1 MQAVAY
7 IVATL
12 SLALLSYGFYLRTTL
27 HNGSECDMT
36 WSVVRFILLPP
47 PNPDLTY
54 RLLKFT
60 DGRDDRYDHLVDYR
74 RPSTVDDNTYHV
86 VQDENW
92 CTPSNPSRRPGHIV
106 LYVPGH
112 EGSYMQAR
120 SVGAHG
126 TTMTLREQ
134 DSSKKEKQDILNG
147 MWDGTKN
154 GTAVDEE
161 NFVYDVFTVDF
172 NGEGGGLH
180 GSRLFA
186 QAEFVATS
194 VERIAQECKGVYDG
208 KITIVAH
215 SIGGLVAR
223 KAIVLLNERG
233 ESGNSLVET
242 LITLATPHS
251 SLPFIVEPSVF
262 MFGRDLER
270 REKMLETSAL
280 RTMSIS
286 GGVRDELIP
295 PYACFIGSDSGSG
308 DSVTVLS
315 TNIINFRNE
324 KVVNMTRLGMD
335 HKAIAWCHHVL
346 SFVRKVIHA
355 AAQRRENLLD
365 ETLLYS
371 SSLADKNHSHDDGEM
386 LREVYGEL
394 GSFAIKTSM
403 LYNFRILVTL
413 YILNSVIHRPCLR
426 RFSND
431 RVRDDVWYLAIPLLS
446 ALATIPFTGENSIG
460 IGSTLVLSYNA
471 MSLYYVIMHGILSC
485 LSWILKQF
493 LRRDPGTAKESTRSA
508 MRRYCKYQIWILTLL
523 AVLSVM
529 ALKICTLFRSDSL
542 LFNAMSCGAL
552 LFLVLVTMSTI
563 HVIGMGCWP
572 HDNRQVTTYR
582 RSVTASMI
590 VFFPLSMIGKVVYA
604 ASLLTHQGQ
613 SKASSYM
620 EFQDRYSEMLCEAG
634 SCVTGHLFKYD
645 FWTYTIFVCIV
656 MNLLSSWMM
665 VRDTNAARPDLKK
678 DS

>member
-1 MQAVAY
+1 MQVIAY
-7 IVATL
+7 IAATL

-60 DGRDDRYDHLVDYR
+60 DGRDERYTHLVDYR
-74 RPSTVDDNTYHV
+74 RPSTVDDNTYQV

-126 TTMTLREQ
+126 TTMTQQ
-134 DSSKKEKQDILNG
+134 DSSKKEKQDNLNRL
-147 MWDGTKN
+147 WDGTKN

-251 SLPFIVEPSVF
+251 SLLFIVEPSVF
-262 MFGRDLER
+262 MFRRDLER
-270 REKMLETSAL
+270 QEKLLETSAL

-295 PYACFIGSDSGSG
+295 PYACFIGSGNGSG
-308 DSVTVLS
+308 GSVTVLS
-315 TNIINFRNE
+315 TNIVNFRND
-324 KVVNMTRLGMD
+324 KVVNTTRLGMD

-346 SFVRKVIHA
+346 TFVRKVIHA
-355 AAQRRENLLD
+355 GAQRRENLLD

-371 SSLADKNHSHDDGEM
+371 SSLADKNHSHDDSEM
-386 LREVYGEL
+386 LKEVYGEL
-394 GSFAIKTSM
+394 GSFAIRTSM
-403 LYNFRILVTL
+403 LYNFRILVAL
-413 YILNSVIHRPCLR
+413 YISNTFIHRQCLR

-446 ALATIPFTGENSIG
+446 ALATIPFTGEDSIG

-471 MSLYYVIMHGILSC
+471 MSLYYVILHGILSC
-485 LSWILKQF
+485 LSWIRK
-493 LRRDPGTAKESTRSA
+493 RDRDPGTAKESARSA
-508 MRRYCKYQIWILTLL
+508 MRRYCKYQLWILTLL
-523 AVLSVM
+523 AVISVM
-529 ALKICTLFRSDSL
+529 ALKIFTLFRSDSL

-552 LFLVLVTMSTI
+552 SFLVLATMSMSTI
-563 HVIGMGCWP
+563 IIFGMGCWP
-572 HDNRQVTTYR
+572 YDNRQVSTYR

-590 VFFPLSMIGKVVYA
+590 VFFPISMIGKVVYA

-613 SKASSYM
+613 AKASSYM
-620 EFQDRYSEMLCEAG
+620 DFQDRYSKMLCGAG
-634 SCVTGHLFKYD
+634 SCVTGQFYKYD
-645 FWTYTIFVCIV
+645 LWTYTICVCICIV
-656 MNLLSSWMM
+656 MNLLISWMM
-665 VRDTNAARPDLKK
+665 VRDIDAARTDLKK

>member
-1 MQAVAY
+1 MQVFAS

-12 SLALLSYGFYLRTTL
+12 SLTLLSYGFFLRTTL
-27 HNGSECDMT
+27 HNGSECGMT

-47 PNPDLTY
+47 PNPNLTY

-60 DGRDDRYDHLVDYR
+60 DGRDERYDHLVDYD
-74 RPSTVDDNTYHV
+74 RPSTVDDKTYHV
-86 VQDENW
+86 IQDENW

-134 DSSKKEKQDILNG
+134 DSSKKEKQDILNRL
-147 MWDGTKN
+147 WDGTRN

-194 VERIAQECKGVYDG
+194 VERIAQECKGVSDG
-208 KITIVAH
+208 KMTIVAH

-223 KAIVLLNERG
+223 KAIVILNERR
-233 ESGNSLVET
+233 ESRNSLVEA

-262 MFGRDLER
+262 MFRRDLER
-270 REKMLETSAL
+270 QEKIRMKTSSL

-295 PYACFIGSDSGSG
+295 PRACVIGSGNGSG
-308 DSVTVLS
+308 DSVTVLA
-315 TNIINFRNE
+315 TDIINFRNE
-324 KVVNMTRLGMD
+324 KLVNITRLGMD

-355 AAQRRENLLD
+355 AAQSRENLLD

-371 SSLADKNHSHDDGEM
+371 SSLDDKNHSHDNGEM
-386 LREVYGEL
+386 LKEVYGEL
-394 GSFAIKTSM
+394 GSFAIRTSM
-403 LYNFRILVTL
+403 LYNFRILVAL
-413 YILNSVIHRPCLR
+413 YILNSVIHGQCVR
-426 RFSND
+426 RFCNN

-446 ALATIPFTGENSIG
+446 ALATFFFAGENSSG

-471 MSLYYVIMHGILSC
+471 MSLYYVILHGILSC
-485 LSWILKQF
+485 LSWILKRS
-493 LRRDPGTAKESTRSA
+493 LHRDPGTAKESTRSA
-508 MRRYCKYQIWILTLL
+508 MRRYCKYQLWILTLL
-523 AVLSVM
+523 AVISVT
-529 ALKICTLFRSDSL
+529 ALKIFTLFRSDLL

-552 LFLVLVTMSTI
+552 LFLVLATMSTI
-563 HVIGMGCWP
+563 HVSLCCWP

-590 VFFPLSMIGKVVYA
+590 VFFPISMIGKVVYA

-613 SKASSYM
+613 AKASSYM
-620 EFQDRYSEMLCEAG
+620 DFQDRNSEMLCEAG
-634 SCVTGHLFKYD
+634 SCLAGQLMKYD
-645 FWTYTIFVCIV
+645 LWTYTICVCIV
-656 MNLLSSWMM
+656 MNLLISWIM
-665 VRDTNAARPDLKK
+665 VRDTNAAKTDLKK